1 MRRFIPAIE
10 LLYLG
15 VNDQLGAEPV
25 RALEHGLG
33 LWAMRFLLATL
44 ALSPLRQLA
53 GVDLLRF
60 RRQFGLLAFY
70 YVVLHLAAYVAIDM
84 GLDAKALWA
93 DILKRPYVTIGM
105 LGFLLMIPLALTSN
119 NIDDQADGRP
129 CLGAASTALYFG
141 RRRGPRISFWS
152 SSPGRWSPSSMRQS
166 PRFFWGIAPRGSG
179 GLRVA
184 ASPEG
189 RAVGG
194 AENLPVREAHPYYCG
209 ESAPRC
215 GARTAGQHSAP
226 RKGAALS
233 SSSFGGKEMPEGLV
247 KLMMLGLLGFFF
259 GAALA
264 G

>member
-1 MRRFIPAIE
+1 MFAGFSAASKRIPKLAVYAVGFIPAIE

-93 DILKRPYVTIGM
+93 DIVKRPYVTIGM

-119 NIDDQADGRP
+119 NMMIRRMGGHAWAR
-129 CLGAASTALYFG
+129 LHRLVYLVAVAGAAHFILVVKSWPLEPIVYAAITALLLGY
-141 RRRGPRISFWS
+141 RAARKWQAPRRGF
-152 SSPGRWSPSSMRQS
+152 
-166 PRFFWGIAPRGSG
+166 A
-179 GLRVA
+179 
-184 ASPEG
+184 
-189 RAVGG
+189 
-194 AENLPVREAHPYYCG
+194 
-209 ESAPRC
+209 
-215 GARTAGQHSAP
+215 
-226 RKGAALS
+226 
-233 SSSFGGKEMPEGLV
+233 
-247 KLMMLGLLGFFF
+247 
-259 GAALA
+259 
-264 G
+264 